1 MLLAPVGRSEFLRDQ
16 RFDTCAHQTGD
27 CGKRCFQDLRVFRVE
42 DGKVYR
48 LASTT
53 ETFENQPSWGGRG
66 GRPASMSSGFE
77 LPMATSA
84 VPAALAPP
92 RDADWHR
99 AARLAVLLS
108 WASLF
113 YMAVEG
119 GVGVWQGVA
128 AGSIALVGWGLA
140 SFIEG
145 IASAII
151 VWRFTGDRRLSDTA
165 ETRAQK
171 LVAIQFFILA
181 PYVLVESAKTL
192 IEGGHPDVTVIGM
205 VLTGTSVVLM
215 PALGKAKH
223 RLGERLGSSATAGE
237 GTQNVLCGVQAA
249 AVLVGL
255 AANAAVG
262 AWWLD
267 PLIGLF
273 IAFVAVREGLEAWRG
288 ETCADCSSPLA
299 LLASDEAGD
308 SPAAARSSCRHTAPD
323 RLEP

>member
-1 MLLAPVGRSEFLRDQ
+1 MTSG
-16 RFDTCAHQTGD
+16 T
-27 CGKRCFQDLRVFRVE
+27 
-42 DGKVYR
+42 
-48 LASTT
+48 
-53 ETFENQPSWGGRG
+53 
-66 GRPASMSSGFE
+66 GFE
-77 LPMATSA
+77 LPMATA
-84 VPAALAPP
+84 PLPARATRV

-119 GVGVWQGVA
+119 SVGVWQGVT

-165 ETRAQK
+165 ESRAQK

-215 PALGKAKH
+215 PLLGNAKH
-223 RLGERLGSSATAGE
+223 RLAERLGSTATAGE

-273 IAFVAVREGLEAWRG
+273 IAFVAVREGLDAWRG
-288 ETCADCSSPLA
+288 ETCADCSSSLA
-299 LLASDEAGD
+299 LVVDDEAGAGCCAD
-308 SPAAARSSCRHTAPD
+308 GSCSDADREALSLVSDQEEWSPAGRSGERQSQ
-323 RLEP
+323 

>member
-1 MLLAPVGRSEFLRDQ
+1 MAVATPAAAPV
-16 RFDTCAHQTGD
+16 
-27 CGKRCFQDLRVFRVE
+27 
-42 DGKVYR
+42 
-48 LASTT
+48 
-53 ETFENQPSWGGRG
+53 
-66 GRPASMSSGFE
+66 
-77 LPMATSA
+77 
-84 VPAALAPP
+84 

-99 AARLAVLLS
+99 AARMAVVLS

-119 GVGVWQGVA
+119 GVGVWQGFA

-145 IASAII
+145 IASAVI
-151 VWRFTGDRRLSDTA
+151 VWRFTGSRRLSDTA
-165 ETRAQK
+165 EHRAQK
-171 LVAIQFFILA
+171 LVAVQFFILA
-181 PYVLVESAKTL
+181 PYVLIESTKTL
-192 IEGGHPDVTVIGM
+192 VEGGHADITVIGM

-215 PALGKAKH
+215 PLLGKAKH
-223 RLGERLGSSATAGE
+223 RLAERLGSTATAGE

-273 IAFVAVREGLEAWRG
+273 IAFVAIKEGREAWRG
-288 ETCADCSSPLA
+288 ESCAGCASPLH
-299 LLASDEAGD
+299 DD
-308 SPAAARSSCRHTAPD
+308 CCAR
-323 RLEP
+323 